1 MTTLT
6 KDVLSKGYHYF
17 DWNIDSDDAGSAKSS
32 SAVYNNVV
40 RNLSKNKANIVLM
53 HDIKTQTKDALTS
66 IIKFGKNNGYT
77 FAKITMDTPMVTH
90 KVNN

>member
-53 HDIKTQTKDALTS
+53 HDIKRKP
-66 IIKFGKNNGYT
+66 K
-77 FAKITMDTPMVTH
+77 MP
-90 KVNN
+90 